1 MGNVMDKNI
10 NADGGNVVLCA
21 ANGYT
26 QKFFLNPEFS
36 KLPEDVKKELK
47 LIAVSFTEEV
57 GGIFLMEFRKDGQ
70 LLLKSMHEDQDYGF
84 DSMEASDQIDTLSK
98 KYEGLFAKLGTF
110 YVALQ
115 SLKEKGIADM
125 TLSDGESEELLP
137 SDNPE
142 GHAEIRH
149 ATAEEE
155 AEQGGIRKTGE
166 WDMPVMPDDP
176 DAESTA
182 YHTVFGD

>member
-70 LLLKSMHEDQDYGF
+70 LLLKSMHEDQD
-84 DSMEASDQIDTLSK
+84 
-98 KYEGLFAKLGTF
+98 
-110 YVALQ
+110 
-115 SLKEKGIADM
+115 
-125 TLSDGESEELLP
+125 
-137 SDNPE
+137 
-142 GHAEIRH
+142 
-149 ATAEEE
+149 
-155 AEQGGIRKTGE
+155 
-166 WDMPVMPDDP
+166 
-176 DAESTA
+176 
-182 YHTVFGD
+182 